1 MMNGRETWRL
11 GVGCGVLP
19 PAAASSELSSSSLIG
34 QTRARARAR
43 AHTHVHKAEHSGSV
57 RQSTPL

>member
-19 PAAASSELSSSSLIG
+19 PAAAPSELSSSSLIG
-34 QTRARARAR
+34 QAAR

>member
-34 QTRARARAR
+34 QTRARARA
-43 AHTHVHKAEHSGSV
+43 HTHVHKAEHYGSV